1 MLLVSAMTVSAEK
14 VQTAVDDLK
23 YEIDTETKEAKLIQ
37 GLYSDIVSVNI
48 PSSITVEG
56 ESYSVTELGEGC
68 FSEFPF
74 LNQVI
79 IPNTVRKLEA
89 YSFFRCPNLVD
100 ITISSSVKELGEGCF
115 AVCPIWNIELPPSL
129 EIIGEQCFSGCGYL
143 QSIYIPASVKNIGLA
158 CFAGCSNLYS
168 VIVSNSNTVYDSRND
183 CNAIIETNSNALI
196 SGCKSTVIPNTVT
209 SIYHSAFAYIYSLKE
224 IQIPTSITSIG
235 MEAFK
240 GTGLQTIFIP
250 KSITELSSLS
260 PSFADCQD
268 LESIIVD
275 EDNPRYCDIDGV
287 LIDKENNC
295 LMTYPA
301 GKRDKEY
308 TIPNT
313 ITSIGNNAF
322 IKNRYLTSITLG
334 ESIEYLGVSVFSE
347 GPIMKLICLA
357 KQCPYAVFGIDT
369 SIYNNAT
376 LYVPKESI
384 DLYKSTIPWSYF
396 KSIVDIEST
405 DINHITHTD
414 DNEIKAVFGVDG
426 KRIDGMKKGM
436 NIVKMNDGETRKV
449 IK

>member
-1 MLLVSAMTVSAEK
+1 M
-14 VQTAVDDLK
+14 
-23 YEIDTETKEAKLIQ
+23 
-37 GLYSDIVSVNI
+37 
-48 PSSITVEG
+48 
-56 ESYSVTELGEGC
+56 
-68 FSEFPF
+68 
-74 LNQVI
+74 
-79 IPNTVRKLEA
+79 RKLEA

-209 SIYHSAFAYIYSLKE
+209 SIYHHAFAYIYSLKE

-313 ITSIGNNAF
+313 ITSIVNYAF
-322 IKNRYLTSITLG
+322 LKNRYLTSITLG
-334 ESIEYLGVSVFSE
+334 ESIEYLGIDVFS
-347 GPIMKLICLA
+347 GTSIMKLTCLA
-357 KQCPYAVFGIDT
+357 KQCPESGGFADLY
-369 SIYNNAT
+369 YNAT

-384 DLYKSTIPWSYF
+384 DLYKSTRPWSYF

-405 DINHITHTD
+405 DINHITNTD

-426 KRIDGMKKGM
+426 KRINGMKKGM